1 MSGFFQGT
9 VKNTFE
15 LKPRAEAAPKLNL
28 KPSNSPMNL
37 FFKSHAIGSSSFIGL
52 RVAGL
57 AFSIGMVAGL
67 VYMRNKK

>member
-37 FFKSHAIGSSSFIGL
+37 LFKSHAISSSSFIDL
-52 RVAGL
+52 RVASL
-57 AFSIGMVAGL
+57 ALSIGVVAGL
-67 VYMRNKK
+67 MYMRNKT